1 MHRVVTS
8 HKWVCCCVVG
18 ETQEFLYA
26 FNNWETASQFYSK
39 TFPWGWRSHF
49 PGLVFSMNLTFQPCF
64 WLWTHHFTC
73 FIWWLWKVSTT
84 WALVSLLY
92 NLFQGWEDPY
102 VPRTHEGLLKWKY
115 AHMNSVDFVLKV
127 LLIYQ
132 LLLQQLLSMFAWFDE
147 FLDVRCLVPLGL
159 WFSFPSFQDRVFW
172 DGLVFLLS
180 EEHWIKSA
188 SSFKCMSMCSCFSI
202 ALITF
207 LSYGFWEI
215 QFNFFKTT
223 CCTGAGFTNWN
234 PVSSNADG
242 KGQVEA
248 AWECESCFSR

>member
-1 MHRVVTS
+1 MLSTTGKLLHNFIPKLS
-8 HKWVCCCVVG
+8 H
-18 ETQEFLYA
+18 EA
-26 FNNWETASQFYSK
+26 D
-39 TFPWGWRSHF
+39 
-49 PGLVFSMNLTFQPCF
+49 GLIFQVSCF
-64 WLWTHHFTC
+64 LWT
-73 FIWWLWKVSTT
+73 WLSN
-84 WALVSLLY
+84 LVSGFAPITLLVSYGGFGKFQLRGHWFLLLY

-132 LLLQQLLSMFAWFDE
+132 LLLQQVPSMFAWFDE
-147 FLDVRCLVPLGL
+147 SLDVRCLVPLGL

-172 DGLVFLLS
+172 NGLVFLKNTEANQQVHS
-180 EEHWIKSA
+180 SA
-188 SSFKCMSMCSCFSI
+188 CPCVVVSWW
-202 ALITF
+202 ITF
-207 LSYGFWEI
+207 LSDGFWEI

-234 PVSSNADG
+234 PVLSNADG